1 MCTFKSKKGCR
12 HKVILA
18 RFLYQ
23 LYLANAVLFQEVL
36 WEKKR
41 GCARRNHLVP
51 EYKSG
56 LPQPNQGSA

>member
-18 RFLYQ
+18 GFLYQ

-36 WEKKR
+36 WEKK
-41 GCARRNHLVP
+41 
-51 EYKSG
+51 KSAFF
-56 LPQPNQGSA
+56 QRKV